1 MQNNPLILFDG
12 VCNLCNAI
20 VRFVIKYD
28 SKAEFMFGSMQS
40 ERAKEILSRLN
51 NSANLDTVIVLFRG
65 KMYQRSD
72 AFLFIVK
79 RLRFPVNLLVIT
91 YVVPRIMRN
100 SFYNFIAKRRYRFF
114 GKAEQC
120 AVPTESYQN
129 RFI

>member
-12 VCNLCNAI
+12 VCNLCNAF

-40 ERAKEILSRLN
+40 ERGKEIVSRIN
-51 NSANLDTVIVLFRG
+51 NSTNLETVIVLFRG

-72 AFLFIVK
+72 AFLFIVR
-79 RLRFPVNLLVIT
+79 RLRFPVNLLVLA
-91 YVVPRIMRN
+91 YVIPRIIRN
-100 SFYNFIAKRRYRFF
+100 AAYDFIAKRRYKIF
-114 GKAEQC
+114 GKSDEC
-120 AVPTESYQN
+120 VIPTESYQN

>member
-12 VCNLCNAI
+12 VCNLCNAF

-40 ERAKEILSRLN
+40 ERGKEIVSRLN
-51 NSANLDTVIVLFRG
+51 NNAILDTVIVLFRG

-79 RLRFPVNLLVIT
+79 RLRFPINLLVIT
-91 YVVPRIMRN
+91 YVVPRIIRN
-100 SFYNFIAKRRYRFF
+100 SIYNFIAKRRYRFF